1 MRISYLVKRI
11 SSEWIQRD
19 TRVEV
24 RDHRQ
29 RHVEGNPR
37 LRRQAGFTLL
47 EITLVVV
54 IISIVAMIA
63 LPKLRD
69 TGKAEMQSQAH
80 RLQMIFRLVR
90 SEAVLNGAAYR
101 LNYDLDSERYWVT
114 PDEGGTDLAEFA
126 SNFGSLGRGT
136 QIKEPVEIMDV
147 DLPTLAGKIAQGQ
160 IFTVF
165 YPDGTVD
172 PTIIHIGDGKLAYTL
187 YVNPMNSRLV
197 LIQGY
202 SNISYNG

>member
-1 MRISYLVKRI
+1 MQISNLESRLPAAAGG
-11 SSEWIQRD
+11 RD
-19 TRVEV
+19 TRFEK
-24 RDHRQ
+24 RDARN
-29 RHVEGNPR
+29 RH
-37 LRRQAGFTLL
+37 QAGFTLL

-54 IISIVAMIA
+54 IISIVIMIVV
-63 LPKLRD
+63 PKLRN
-69 TGKAEMQSQAH
+69 TSKAEMQSQAH

-90 SEAVLNGAAYR
+90 SEAILNGAAYR
-101 LNYDLDSERYWVT
+101 LNYDLDNERYWVT
-114 PDEGGTDLAEFA
+114 PDEGSTDLAEFA

-136 QIKEPVEIMDV
+136 QIKAPVEIMDI
-147 DLPTLAGKIAQGQ
+147 DLPTLAGKLAQGQ

-172 PTIIHIGDGKLAYTL
+172 PTIIHIGDGSLTYTL